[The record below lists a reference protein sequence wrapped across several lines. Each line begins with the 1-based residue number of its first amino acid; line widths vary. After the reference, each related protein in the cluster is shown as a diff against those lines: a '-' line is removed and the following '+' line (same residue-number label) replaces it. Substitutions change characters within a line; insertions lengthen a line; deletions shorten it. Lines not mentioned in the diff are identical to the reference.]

1 MYNAEHKWNLGRVK
15 KPKNRILV
23 RGNLK
28 YLELGCAA
36 SAVCAISKCYH
47 PFILKQGM
55 QIRCSKTSDVLP
67 FDCGS
72 SQCECGPSCC
82 CMQYALGVWV
92 ALSLA
97 LDGHTRGWGPA
108 ALIASTTV
116 NKGGRVVDWLWVKCQ
131 ENGQARLLR
140 WKRVPGECLLA
151 CLWELI
157 TPCGGYRVESSFCCS
172 FPLPCHAMPR
182 QRAMLEN

>member
-1 MYNAEHKWNLGRVK
+1 MCCFCCCLCHLQM
-15 KPKNRILV
+15 L
-23 RGNLK
+23 L
-28 YLELGCAA
+28 
-36 SAVCAISKCYH
+36 SFH
-47 PFILKQGM
+47 PKQGM

-92 ALSLA
+92 ALS
-97 LDGHTRGWGPA
+97 HTRAWGPA

-151 CLWELI
+151 CVWELI